1 MATHDYNL
9 ANQSGASFRSDLNDA
24 LQAVL
29 TNNSSASSPSTTAAY
44 MFWADTNTGILKIR
58 NSSNDAW
65 VELLQ
70 LDGTLTLED
79 GSASAVALGFRDELN
94 TGIFSSGANNFDIS
108 IAGTTRLNISATG
121 LNVTGTVTDDGAT
134 HDGDVTF
141 TGASANVV
149 FDKSDNALEFAD
161 NAKATFGADSDLT
174 ISHDGSN
181 SIINDNGTGEL
192 QLQRAGNT
200 ILTLDAN
207 GITVTDPDGDGTVS
221 IKGFE
226 GQSAKLELIADE
238 GDDNGDTWTIKSI
251 ASDNDLAIQNN
262 TSGSNA
268 TLWEIST
275 AGDVTQTGHLSIPD
289 SKEIRVG
296 SSNDLKISHDGSNSI
311 INDAGTGELLLQRSG
326 DTVLSLDGTGISVQD
341 LSADARVA
349 ITAFEGSDAKLQ
361 LIADE
366 GDDNGD
372 KWEFTSIASSNDLAL
387 RNDTSGSLSQLWK
400 IGTDGVV
407 RQTAKLEI
415 IAGASSMIHL
425 GESSGDFSYRL
436 RANVSSSAN
445 GGFLIEDG
453 NGSADLYKVV
463 SGSSGSHNFFING
476 TQEVI
481 INSGG
486 RIGVGTTTPSAQVEV
501 INGSNGRSYTVI
513 SSTELVVERN
523 GDTNLAI
530 LGTSAGN
537 CRIHFGDED
546 DENAGNVDYDH
557 AQNDFTFFL
566 NGVGHYEMDTGA
578 FHPTADNADDLGRSS
593 NRFDDVRAT
602 NGSIVTSDRNE
613 KNTIVASDLG
623 LDFVNKLTPVSYK
636 FNNKTRT
643 HYGLIAQDI
652 ETLLGTI
659 GKSAT
664 DFAGFCKDEITIKTE
679 FDEYGTPIE
688 VPLETPFDRYSLRYT
703 EFIAPIIKAIQELSA
718 KVTALEG
725 S

>member
-94 TGIFSSGANNFDIS
+94 TGIFSSGASNFDVA
-108 IAGTTRLNISATG
+108 IAGTTILNISASG

-161 NAKATFGADSDLT
+161 NAKAVFGAGSDLQ
-174 ISHDGSN
+174 IFHDGSN

-200 ILTLDAN
+200 ILSLSST
-207 GITVTDPDGDGTVS
+207 GIEVTDPSGDAAVM

-226 GQSAKLELIADE
+226 GQDAKLQLAADE
-238 GDDNGDTWTIKSI
+238 GDDNGDTWEVFS
-251 ASDNDLAIQNN
+251 AS
-262 TSGSNA
+262 
-268 TLWEIST
+268 
-275 AGDVTQTGHLSIPD
+275 
-289 SKEIRVG
+289 
-296 SSNDLKISHDGSNSI
+296 
-311 INDAGTGELLLQRSG
+311 GTNELQ
-326 DTVLSLDGTGISVQD
+326 
-341 LSADARVA
+341 
-349 ITAFEGSDAKLQ
+349 
-361 LIADE
+361 
-366 GDDNGD
+366 
-372 KWEFTSIASSNDLAL
+372 L
-387 RNDTSGSLSQLWK
+387 RNDTSGSQSTIWK
-400 IGTDGVV
+400 VGTDGVV
-407 RQTAKLEI
+407 RQTGKLEI
-415 IAGASSMIHL
+415 IAGANSMIHL

-463 SGSSGSHNFFING
+463 SGSSGYHAFLIDG
-476 TQEVI
+476 TEKI
-481 INSGG
+481 RFTAGG
-486 RIGVGTTTPSAQVEV
+486 NIGVGTDSPSAQMEV
-501 INGSNGRSYTVI
+501 INGSTGRSWTAA
-513 SSTELVVERN
+513 STTEFLVERN
-523 GDTNLAI
+523 GNVAI
-530 LGTSAGN
+530 SIIGESTSN
-537 CRIHFGDED
+537 CQINFGDGD
-546 DENAGNVDYDH
+546 DENQGIIDYDND
-557 AQNDFTFFL
+557 ATDFTFFL
-566 NGVGHYEMDTGA
+566 GGTGHYEMDTGA
-578 FHPTADNADDLGRSS
+578 FHPTTDNADDLGRAS

-602 NGSIVTSDRNE
+602 NGSILTSDRNE

-643 HYGLIAQDI
+643 HYGLISQDI

-664 DFAGFCKDEITIKTE
+664 DFAGFCKDEITFKTE
-679 FDEYGTPIE
+679 IQEDGKPVE

>member
-9 ANQSGASFRSDLNDA
+9 ANQSGASFRSDLNNA
-24 LQAVL
+24 LQAIL

-94 TGIFSSGANNFDIS
+94 TGIFSSGASNFDVA

-161 NAKATFGADSDLT
+161 NAKATFGAAADLT

-200 ILTLDAN
+200 ILTLDAA
-207 GITVTDPDGDGTVS
+207 GITVTDPDGDGTVA

-226 GQSAKLELIADE
+226 GQSAKVKLVADE
-238 GDDNGDTWTIKSI
+238 GDDNGDTWTLKSV
-251 ASDNDLAIQNN
+251 ASDNDFVIQ
-262 TSGSNA
+262 
-268 TLWEIST
+268 
-275 AGDVTQTGHLSIPD
+275 
-289 SKEIRVG
+289 
-296 SSNDLKISHDGSNSI
+296 
-311 INDAGTGELLLQRSG
+311 
-326 DTVLSLDGTGISVQD
+326 
-341 LSADARVA
+341 
-349 ITAFEGSDAKLQ
+349 
-361 LIADE
+361 
-366 GDDNGD
+366 
-372 KWEFTSIASSNDLAL
+372 
-387 RNDTSGSLSQLWK
+387 NDTSGSNTTLWS
-400 IGTDGVV
+400 IGTDAVV
-407 RQTAKLEI
+407 NQIHKLVI
-415 IAGASSMIHL
+415 NAGGNSMIHL

-453 NGSADLYKVV
+453 NGSEDLYKVV

-481 INSGG
+481 IDSDGKV
-486 RIGVGTTTPSAQVEV
+486 GVGTTGPTAQMEV
-501 INGSNGRSYTVI
+501 INGSTGRSWTPA
-513 SSTELVVERN
+513 SQTELLVERN
-523 GDTNLAI
+523 GNCAI
-530 LGTSAGN
+530 AIIGEATSN
-537 CRIHFGDED
+537 CQINFGDEN
-546 DENAGNVDYDH
+546 DENAGIIDYDH
-557 AQNDFTFFL
+557 AANDFTFFL
-566 NGVGHYEMDTGA
+566 NGSGHYEMDTGA
-578 FHPTADNADDLGRSS
+578 FHPTSDNADDLGRSS

-664 DFAGFCKDEITIKTE
+664 DFAGFCKDEITFKTE
-679 FDEYGTPIE
+679 IQEDGKPVE

-703 EFIAPIIKAIQELSA
+703 EFIAPIVKAIQELSA